1 VVPPP
6 AGRIAIRLGD
16 GKRPPAG
23 MERVDAMPRR
33 ARPGGLW
40 RHPDFL
46 KLWAGQTVS
55 PFGSFGGGFALPLA
69 ATPAQFALLSAARL
83 APGLLIGLFAGV

>member
-1 VVPPP
+1 
-6 AGRIAIRLGD
+6 
-16 GKRPPAG
+16 
-23 MERVDAMPRR
+23 MERVAAMPRR

-46 KLWAGQTVS
+46 KLWAGQTIS
-55 PFGSFGGGFALPLA
+55 LFDSFVGGFALPLAAILLLA